1 MYLAL
6 RALVRKGD
14 VRSKK
19 VGNQKLYRLATPA
32 RSGGPTPHPPGEG
45 TSGQLPPVPPP
56 QTMPV
61 HHELAVGEI
70 LVFHIGDWELHN
82 ATNRR
87 GRLVR
92 EKLHLPK

>member
-1 MYLAL
+1 
-6 RALVRKGD
+6 
-14 VRSKK
+14 
-19 VGNQKLYRLATPA
+19 
-32 RSGGPTPHPPGEG
+32 
-45 TSGQLPPVPPP
+45 
-56 QTMPV
+56 MPV